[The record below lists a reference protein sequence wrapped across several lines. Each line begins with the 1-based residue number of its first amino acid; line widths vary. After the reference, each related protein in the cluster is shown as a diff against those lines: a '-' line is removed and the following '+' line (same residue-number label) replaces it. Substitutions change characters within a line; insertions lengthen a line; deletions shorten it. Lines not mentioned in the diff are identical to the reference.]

1 MKTDKCTTYATRDD
15 LLKLLSHDELASV
28 SLAETMAV
36 LAEGEEFIDLERLDK
51 GVLRAQG
58 KTAQTGRVLPK
69 KAVHQATWNKFLAHL
84 APVHT
89 AGSPRTP

>member
-1 MKTDKCTTYATRDD
+1 MKNDKRTTYVTRDD
-15 LLKLLSHDELASV
+15 LLKLLSDDELASV
-28 SLAETMAV
+28 SMAETTAL
-36 LAEGEEFIDLERLDK
+36 LAEGEEFLDLEHLDK

-58 KTAQTGRVLPK
+58 KTAPTGRVLPK

-89 AGSPRTP
+89 AGSPRSP